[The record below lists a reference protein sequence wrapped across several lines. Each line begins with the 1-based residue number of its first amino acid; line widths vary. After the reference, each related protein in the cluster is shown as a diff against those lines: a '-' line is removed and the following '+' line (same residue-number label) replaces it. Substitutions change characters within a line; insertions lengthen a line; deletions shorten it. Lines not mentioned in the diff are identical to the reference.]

1 MNCKLCSLHI
11 LATMQ
16 IMWGGNPYH
25 AECIGEAVVK
35 QRTESQEDLE
45 IKEALESFDDDEFDN
60 QFDAEMDENF
70 DDLEPDEEPEERRVI
85 VPEIVHQVRTNG
97 EVVGSFEMPQGGIIA
112 APRAIIHPPQGNGK
126 HSTLS
131 AGKDAQYIDRN
142 GLIGLPM
149 PQATSTHQP
158 IAHIE
163 IVEKL
168 IETLSFRH
176 IQVTNEQY
184 AISID
189 GMRCFGTL
197 ELNNE
202 WDGMTYAIG
211 FKNSN
216 DKSCRLGM
224 TVGMRVHV
232 CSNLMLM
239 GDYTPV
245 FKKHS
250 KSLDLIDTLSIGVDK
265 MQRSFEP
272 MQGKIRTWKATK
284 LSIKE
289 AQVMIY
295 RAYLENKFP
304 MQAMKETHK
313 EFFNPTYEEFEGR
326 SMFSLHNAF
335 TSSFKQLN
343 AMRMY
348 QETARL
354 GNYFQSL

>member
-1 MNCKLCSLHI
+1 MNCTLCGQHI
-11 LATMQ
+11 IATMQ
-16 IMWGGNPYH
+16 VAFNGGNFH
-25 AECIGEAVVK
+25 ADCAVEAVNQK
-35 QRTESQEDLE
+35 RAENNEDLE
-45 IKEALESFDDDEFDN
+45 IKEALESFDDFEDLT
-60 QFDAEMDENF
+60 DENF
-70 DDLEPDEEPEERRVI
+70 DDLEPDEELEERRVI
-85 VPEIVHQVRTNG
+85 VPEVVGTNG
-97 EVVGSFEMPQGGIIA
+97 IPMGFPPGSMLV
-112 APRAIIHPPQGNGK
+112 APRAIIHPPQNGK

-131 AGKDAQYIDRN
+131 VGKDAQYVDRN
-142 GLIGLPM
+142 GLMNLPM
-149 PQATSTHQP
+149 PQATATHQP
-158 IAHIE
+158 IAHVE

-176 IQVTNEQY
+176 IQVTGEQY
-184 AISID
+184 AISKD

-272 MQGKIRTWKATK
+272 MKGRILTWKATK
-284 LSIKE
+284 LSVKE
-289 AQVMIY
+289 GQLLIY

-304 MQAMKETHK
+304 LQAMKQTHQ
-313 EFFNPTYEEFEGR
+313 EFFRPSYEEFEGR
-326 SMFSLHNAF
+326 SLFSLHNAF
-335 TSSFKQLN
+335 TSAFKQLN

-348 QETARL
+348 HETARL
-354 GNYFQSL
+354 GTYFQNLN

>member
-1 MNCKLCSLHI
+1 MNCNFCNAHI
-11 LATMQ
+11 LATTQ
-16 IMWGGNPYH
+16 IAWRGKNFH
-25 AECIGEAVVK
+25 SSCIGDA
-35 QRTESQEDLE
+35 
-45 IKEALESFDDDEFDN
+45 IKESDARSPETGLPDNYFGQLEESLEDDDFFDEAEVSDEILNQIPAQQPDYRPEVHINDIVTNVSN
-60 QFDAEMDENF
+60 QFVAE
-70 DDLEPDEEPEERRVI
+70 R
-85 VPEIVHQVRTNG
+85 
-97 EVVGSFEMPQGGIIA
+97 S
-112 APRAIIHPPQGNGK
+112 GNG

-131 AGKDAQYIDRN
+131 VGRDAQYVDRN
-142 GLIGLPM
+142 GLMNLPL

-158 IAHIE
+158 IAHVE

-176 IQVTNEQY
+176 IQVVAEQY
-184 AISID
+184 AISKD

-224 TVGMRVHV
+224 TVGMRVQV

-272 MQGKIRTWKATK
+272 MQGKIMTWKHTK
-284 LSIKE
+284 LSVKE
-289 AQVMIY
+289 AQLLIY

-304 MQAMKETHK
+304 MQAMKQTHQ
-313 EFFNPTYEEFEGR
+313 EFFNPSYEEFEGR
-326 SMFSLHNAF
+326 SLFSLHNAF
-335 TSSFKQLN
+335 TTSFKQLN

-354 GNYFQSL
+354 GNYFQQL

>member
-1 MNCKLCSLHI
+1 MNCSLCGIHI

-16 IMWGGNPYH
+16 VMWGSNPYH
-25 AECIGEAVVK
+25 ADCIGEAIAQNK
-35 QRTESQEDLE
+35 ADSIEDRE
-45 IKEALESFDDDEFDN
+45 IKEALNSFDEDFADLDEPGDFD
-60 QFDAEMDENF
+60 NF
-70 DDLEPDEEPEERRVI
+70 DDLEPDEELEERRVI
-85 VPEIVHQVRTNG
+85 VPEIVNERQALA
-97 EVVGSFEMPQGGIIA
+97 MPGAQIA
-112 APRAIIHPPQGNGK
+112 APRAIIFQPNQNG

-131 AGKDAQYIDRN
+131 VGRDAQFVDRA
-142 GLIGLPM
+142 GLSNLPM
-149 PQATSTHQP
+149 PASTSTHQP
-158 IAHIE
+158 IAHLE

-176 IQVTNEQY
+176 IQVIREQY
-184 AISID
+184 AISKD

-272 MQGKIRTWKATK
+272 MQGRIMTWKATK
-284 LSIKE
+284 LSVKE
-289 AQVMIY
+289 AQLLIY
-295 RAYLENKFP
+295 RAFLENKFP
-304 MQAMKETHK
+304 MQTMKETHK
-313 EFFNPTYEEFEGR
+313 EFFHPTYEEFEGR
-326 SMFSLHNAF
+326 SLFSLHNAF
-335 TSSFKQLN
+335 TMSFKQLN

-354 GNYFQSL
+354 GSYFQSL